1 MNATDVIK
9 YLGNIL
15 NIDIQDKLTFADMVE
30 DLSKI
35 QDLAQFRLFM
45 KDNFMKDKYK
55 YYTGYQKFLVLKK
68 EYEDKN
74 KFKLTAEQ
82 QYQVDNYAEK
92 LFKKTCDCFDEVAW
106 EIQTGNDMHSN
117 KINLFIYRYFGDE
130 KSVKDLKVLEQIG
143 KREELVR
150 LMKNKEILRDKIKS
164 VITSFTIKKYA
175 PALEN
180 KSTIQKL
187 KDMRDVKK

>member
-1 MNATDVIK
+1 MLINNVAEYAIR
-9 YLGNIL
+9 IL
-15 NIDIQDKLTFADMVE
+15 NIKSDAYMIDDMIDE
-30 DLSKI
+30 LEKINDLLGFKEH
-35 QDLAQFRLFM
+35 LKAQFS
-45 KDNFMKDKYK
+45 KEKYK
-55 YYTGYQKFLVLKK
+55 HYTGYQKFLILVK
-68 EYEDKN
+68 DFN
-74 KFKLTAEQ
+74 SDKFKLTAEQ

-106 EIQTGNDMHSN
+106 EIQTGNDIHSN

-150 LMKNKEILRDKIKS
+150 LMRNKEILREKIKE